1 MDKREAILAAALKLF
16 AERGFYGTP
25 VPLIAEEAQ
34 VGAGTIYRYFSNKN
48 SLVNEL
54 YRHWKS
60 ALSQA
65 LTEGLPEDLPLR
77 SLFREV
83 LKNWIRF
90 AITNRDAFVFL
101 ESHHHGSY
109 LDEESIRLTDRIHN
123 NYLQIFEQGQRD
135 QIVKQVEPPTADGGG
150 LRNGHPNDEGLL
162 GRISGYNTRKHYPG
176 GRNLL
181 GGHSGLRALLSRC
194 GRLWLKMA
202 ASSAKWVQRSSTT
215 LPFLASLPL

>member
-65 LTEGLPEDLPLR
+65 LTEGLSEDLPLR
-77 SLFREV
+77 SLFREI

-123 NYLQIFEQGQRD
+123 DYLQIFEQGQRD
-135 QIVKQVEPPTADGGG
+135 QIVKQVDPQ
-150 LRNGHPNDEGLL
+150 LL
-162 GRISGYNTRKHYPG
+162 MAVVSGMVIQMMKASWAGYLDITPENIA
-176 GRNLL
+176 
-181 GGHSGLRALLSRC
+181 RAEEICWEAIR
-194 GRLWLKMA
+194 A
-202 ASSAKWVQRSSTT
+202 
-215 LPFLASLPL
+215 